1 MYFFNYNDLFRSK
14 KKNKMTLQQFIR
26 HQNEWKKDFYS
37 KHRFLDIDFETYIL
51 MNTDITKKQ
60 FRELMDKWES
70 ISPK

>member
-1 MYFFNYNDLFRSK
+1 
-14 KKNKMTLQQFIR
+14 MTLQQFIR

-37 KHRFLDIDFETYIL
+37 KYRFLDVDFETYIL

-60 FRELMDKWES
+60 FRELMDKLVS

>member
-1 MYFFNYNDLFRSK
+1 
-14 KKNKMTLQQFIR
+14 MTLQQFIR

-37 KHRFLDIDFETYIL
+37 KHRFLDIDFESYIL

-60 FRELMDKWES
+60 FRELMDKWNL